1 MMPKDSREIKG
12 RVLRQDELDLIIAK
26 ALNQPDKYLT
36 CFLPQLHAG
45 LGPMEIKRLRLD
57 KDVFLDAP
65 VPPYCFVV
73 VMTTKQ
79 RTKPGYPLFWVYPR

>member
-36 CFLPQLHAG
+36 SFLPQLHAG

-65 VPPYCFVV
+65 VPPILFRGGDDDQTKNEARVPVV
-73 VMTTKQ
+73 LGL
-79 RTKPGYPLFWVYPR
+79 P